1 VTSAG
6 PSADDGAGALAA
18 FLGELTGSFRRLRP
32 QGTLRWNFSDAWVR
46 LERSLARLRENLDEP
61 AAGPGAGAAGGDS
74 GRTGRARAT
83 AVAAVERARAARRA
97 LLEPDRPPA
106 ADDARWRELTESL
119 DAALEAFRYLT
130 ARVEV
135 LEDEA
140 ERRRRPIDGLD
151 WLVAPPVLGE
161 WVGPVSERLA
171 SAADGPV
178 LHAECGAGELALGL
192 SGARPVEGVEP
203 RSTIAWTATERGLR
217 VHPRPVQDH
226 LAGLRPAGLGALVLS
241 GVVDR
246 LAPDE
251 LLGLVDLATGRLA
264 HGGALVV
271 IGTDPSA
278 PRLVGPAADDLLPGR
293 PLHAET
299 WLLLLERAGYADVGP
314 LGPPTPTA
322 GSTFAVGGLRP

>member
-1 VTSAG
+1 MTSAG
-6 PSADDGAGALAA
+6 PSADDGAGPLGA
-18 FLGELTGSFRRLRP
+18 FLRELAGSFRRLRP
-32 QGTLRWNFSDAWVR
+32 QGSLPWNFSDAWVR
-46 LERSLARLRENLDEP
+46 LERSQARIRDSLDESSP
-61 AAGPGAGAAGGDS
+61 GSSARPPVAEGGRREGARASAVAAV
-74 GRTGRARAT
+74 GRARA
-83 AVAAVERARAARRA
+83 ALRP
-97 LLEPDRPPA
+97 LLEPGHPPD
-106 ADDARWRELTESL
+106 ADDARWRELTEAL

-151 WLVAPPVLGE
+151 WLVAPQPLGE
-161 WVGPVSERLA
+161 WVGPVTERLA

-192 SGARPVEGVEP
+192 PGDRPVEGVEP
-203 RSTIAWTATERGLR
+203 RSAIAWTATERGLQ
-217 VHPRPVQDH
+217 VHPLAVQDH
-226 LAGLRPAGLGALVLS
+226 LAGLPPATLGGLVLS

-251 LLGLVDLATGRLA
+251 LPGLVDLATGRLA

-271 IGTDPSA
+271 IGTDPTAS
-278 PRLVGPAADDLLPGR
+278 RLGPAADDLLPGR

-299 WLLLLERAGYADVGP
+299 WALLLERAGYVDVGS
-314 LGPPTPTA
+314 LGPAAGRTA